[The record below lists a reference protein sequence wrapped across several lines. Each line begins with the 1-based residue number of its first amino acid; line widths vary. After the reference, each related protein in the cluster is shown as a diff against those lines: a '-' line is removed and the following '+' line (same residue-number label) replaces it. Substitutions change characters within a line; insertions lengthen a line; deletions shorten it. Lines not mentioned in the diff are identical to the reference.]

1 MELNCRNG
9 RECIEELGP
18 VWSLSRSDLLAEASD
33 LMAVRHR
40 RWGAL
45 QGHRAVRSGEVAFMA
60 WLARPGYP
68 DHMGC
73 VSGLQPEQEDDQ
85 SFRSN
90 IPRLS
95 RSEHNVLGVGTVQC
109 TESTC
114 LPP

>member
-68 DHMGC
+68 TTWA
-73 VSGLQPEQEDDQ
+73 VSRACNLSKRTTRAFEAIYPVFLDQ
-85 SFRSN
+85 STMS
-90 IPRLS
+90 
-95 RSEHNVLGVGTVQC
+95 
-109 TESTC
+109 
-114 LPP
+114 